1 VGRGA
6 PPHLD
11 GLERVWQHFNDIAGL
26 QVSGSFRWA
35 RATRGTQ
42 VAAKR
47 VAFVTAPVSRVI
59 VSPVRCLLAQI
70 SGTTSRSRSPRSGM
84 TFVHR
89 NLAPLRTVARTARPR
104 QYLVRPTTS
113 SRSCTRCRPGD
124 WHPRRATTRQCPRF
138 VTFRSSRRPRRRSS
152 PGPARRAWRWLSA
165 PIRSEVCATVDFSC
179 RSSSPPGATFVLR
192 CTQADSIN
200 IMVSR
205 RISWYKHFKF
215 EGCQRGVPT
224 LCKLQKQ
231 RPRRAPQSHRAGFLV

>member
-1 VGRGA
+1 V

-26 QVSGSFRWA
+26 QVVLAVSVGREPP
-35 RATRGTQ
+35 GDQ

-47 VAFVTAPVSRVI
+47 VVFVTAPISRVT
-59 VSPVRCLLAQI
+59 VSAVRCLLAQI
-70 SGTTSRSRSPRSGM
+70 SGTTSRWRSPRSGM

-89 NLAPLRTVARTARPR
+89 NLAPLRIVARTARPR

-124 WHPRRATTRQCPRF
+124 GHPGRATTRQCPRF
-138 VTFRSSRRPRRRSS
+138 VTFRSRRRPRRRSS

-179 RSSSPPGATFVLR
+179 RSPSPPGATFVLR

-205 RISWYKHFKF
+205 RISWYKRFKF
-215 EGCQRGVPT
+215 EGCQRGVST
-224 LCKLQKQ
+224 LFELQKQ
-231 RPRRAPQSHRAGFLV
+231 GPGRAPQSHRAGFLV